1 MRTASRK
8 LDQLTSL
15 RFFAALMIVIHH
27 SAGLFGTGESP
38 VNFGQGVSF
47 FFVLSGFIL
56 TYVYPQLEGFAAVRK
71 FWRARVAR
79 IWPAHI
85 AALVLGALLAGYS
98 WWGAPTLLANVTMV
112 QSWLGM
118 SKYYFSFNAV
128 SWSISTEFFFYLVF
142 PLLILRWDRTWW
154 WKLPLVLGVLLAL
167 FAYSNGVG
175 LPAYGDPAVG
185 DQGSWVTQHGLIYI
199 HPVARLFEFTSGM
212 CIALAWRRT
221 RDRDI
226 GIAAGT
232 VLELLALAACV
243 VSMAYMNWIAFRG
256 GQTVLGDAGRMWL
269 MHAGSMFAFGGLI
282 YVCALGR
289 GWVTRLLALPGIV
302 LLGEISYSMY
312 LVHQQLL
319 HYYKVHLADFAGIP
333 DATAATLFMAILLLL
348 SYLMWSLVEMPG
360 RRLLVG
366 GSGSIHGTGVLA
378 RSWTDHLQMHRRALA
393 AAVALVAVIVV
404 AHVGWRGA
412 ATPAAPATIAAT
424 PAAPAQDAA
433 TVPPELREY
442 AGTNFGADATLQG
455 LEFRCADDALELRTA
470 WASGNGTAG
479 ALRNAVHVVDQ
490 AGAILT
496 QFDYPQPAPTDAVRG
511 GGVWLDPVVRMPYA
525 RLRGT
530 GAWRI
535 ALGVYDQASGLRK
548 VDRGVRDWGDRR
560 LVIPLPAC
568 ARAALR
574 ASAPTE
580 ATARTDS

>member
-15 RFFAALMIVIHH
+15 RFFAALMIVVHH
-27 SAGLFGTGESP
+27 SAGLFGTGETK

-79 IWPAHI
+79 IWPAHA
-85 AALVLGALLAGYS
+85 AALVLGAVLVGYPS
-98 WWGAPTLLANVTMV
+98 WSASTLLANVTMV

-118 SKYYFSFNAV
+118 STYYFSYNAV

-154 WKLPLVLGVLLAL
+154 WKLPLVLGVLLGL
-167 FAYSNGVG
+167 FAYSNSVG
-175 LPAYGDPAVG
+175 LPVYGDPAIDG
-185 DQGSWVTQHGLIYI
+185 QGTWLTQHGLIYI

-221 RDRDI
+221 KDREF
-226 GIAAGT
+226 GAGLGT
-232 VLELLALAACV
+232 ALEVVALLLCV
-243 VSMAYMNWIAFRG
+243 ASMAYMNRIAALG
-256 GQTVLGDAGRMWL
+256 GQTFIGDAGRMWL
-269 MHAGSMFAFGGLI
+269 THAGSMFAFGALI

-289 GWVTRLLALPGIV
+289 GRVSRLLALPGIV

-312 LVHQQLL
+312 LVHKLL
-319 HYYKVHLADFAGIP
+319 LRYYKAHFADFAGIP
-333 DATAATLFMAILLLL
+333 DATAATLYMAILLLL

-366 GSGSIHGTGVLA
+366 GSGTIHGTGVLA
-378 RSWTDHLQMHRRALA
+378 RSWTDHLQMHRRALFA
-393 AAVALVAVIVV
+393 GVALVAVTVV

-412 ATPAAPATIAAT
+412 TPPAAIVSA
-424 PAAPAQDAA
+424 PAANAA
-433 TVPPELREY
+433 AVPPELRDY

-455 LEFRCADDALELRTA
+455 LELRCAADALELRTA

-490 AGAILT
+490 AGTILT
-496 QFDYPQPAPTDAVRG
+496 QFDYAQPAPTAAVRG
-511 GGVWLDPVVRMPYA
+511 GGTWHDPVVRMPYA

-535 ALGVYDQASGLRK
+535 ALGVYDQARGLRK

-574 ASAPTE
+574 ASAPTQ
-580 ATARTDS
+580 ATARASTDS